1 MKPFRFVHTAD
12 LHLDSPFSGISY
24 VDERV
29 AERLREA
36 TFQTFDNIV
45 DLCIERAVAFLLV
58 AGDVYDSQDRSLRAQ
73 LRFRDG
79 LIKLSRA
86 GIPSFIVH
94 GNHDPLDSQ
103 LATLQWPDEVHVFG
117 GDGVSCIPVRRG
129 GKTIAHVYG
138 ISYPTQDI
146 RRNLATEFRR
156 QSDSPF
162 SVGLLHCNVG
172 TDTGHEPYAPCTIDD
187 LRRSGMDYWALGH
200 VHTRV
205 VLLTEK
211 PAAVYAGNPQGRH
224 PGELGPRGCYL
235 VEVNTDGHCVPQFIP
250 VDSVRWFFDTVNI
263 EGLDEDEDIVS
274 AAHDVC
280 NSIREH
286 AEAIPAI
293 CRIVFTGRGPAH
305 SSLSKPGFVEDLTRA
320 LRETEGSQE
329 PFVWIERIEVETRKS
344 IDVEALQKGQDFSSD
359 FLRLAS
365 ENRND
370 SNFLN
375 GIRSELDRL
384 FDSRLGRVFL
394 EPLSDDQL
402 LRCFDNAEDR
412 CLDLLISEQD

>member
-36 TFQTFDNIV
+36 TFQTFDHIV
-45 DLCIERAVAFLLV
+45 DLCMERAVAFLLV
-58 AGDVYDSQDRSLRAQ
+58 AGDVYDSKDRSLRAQ

-103 LATLQWPDEVHVFG
+103 IAKLQWPDEVHVFG
-117 GDGVSCIPVRRG
+117 GDGVSCMPVLRG
-129 GKTIAHVYG
+129 SKTIAHVYG

-146 RRNLATEFRR
+146 RRNLSSEFRR

-162 SVGLLHCNVG
+162 SIGLLHCNVG
-172 TDTGHEPYAPCTIDD
+172 TNTGHEPYAPCTTDD
-187 LRRSGMDYWALGH
+187 LSKSGMDYWALGH
-200 VHTRV
+200 VHTHG
-205 VLLTEK
+205 VLLSERPTI
-211 PAAVYAGNPQGRH
+211 VYAGNPQGRH

-235 VEVNTDGHCVPQFIP
+235 VEVNADGHCVPQFMAI
-250 VDSVRWFFDTVNI
+250 DSVRWFLEKIEI
-263 EGLDEDEDIVS
+263 EGLDEDETIVS
-274 AAHDVC
+274 AVHEVC
-280 NSIREH
+280 SSVREH
-286 AEAIPAI
+286 AEGIAAI
-293 CRIVFTGRGPAH
+293 CRIVFTGRGQAH
-305 SSLSKPGFVEDLTRA
+305 ASLSKPGFVEDLTRR
-320 LRETEGSQE
+320 LRETEGNQE
-329 PFVWIERIEVETRKS
+329 PFVWTERIEVETRKS
-344 IDVEALQKGQDFSSD
+344 IDVEALQKGQDFLAD
-359 FLRLAS
+359 FLRLTS

-370 SNFLN
+370 SNFHVA
-375 GIRSELDRL
+375 IRNELAKL
-384 FDSRLGRVFL
+384 FNSRLGRVFL
-394 EPLSDDQL
+394 EPLSDDNL
-402 LRCFDNAEDR
+402 LRCFDDSVDR